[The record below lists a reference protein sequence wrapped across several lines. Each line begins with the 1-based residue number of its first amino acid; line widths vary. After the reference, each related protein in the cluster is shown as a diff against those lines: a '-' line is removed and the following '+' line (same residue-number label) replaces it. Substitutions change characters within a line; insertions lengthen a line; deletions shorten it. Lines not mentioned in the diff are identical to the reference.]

1 MAPTAAEDSMFPII
15 PDLAGKVFLVTGA
28 SSGIGAAVARAL
40 GAQRARVAVHYF
52 SGEEGARAVIADVE
66 KAGGQAVALRGDLTK
81 VGGADLLVAEAV
93 EQFGRLDC
101 LINNAGNVIK
111 RIPLAEQSEAFFDE
125 MINLN
130 VRAVVA
136 ASRAAIPH
144 FRRQGG
150 GGNIITTSSVAARMG
165 GGPGAVL
172 YGASKGFVSTFTR
185 GLAKELAKERIRVNA
200 VAPGIILTP
209 LHERLSN
216 AEQMRAMLAAV
227 PMGRAGSGEECVG
240 AYLYLAS
247 DTLSSYVTGQVI
259 EVNGGQLTP

>member
-1 MAPTAAEDSMFPII
+1 MFPII

-28 SSGIGAAVARAL
+28 SSGIGSAVARAL

-52 SGEEGARAVIADVE
+52 SGEAGARAVIADVE
-66 KAGGQAVALRGDLTK
+66 KAGGQAVALRGDLTQ
-81 VGGADLLVAEAV
+81 VGGGDLLVAAAV

-150 GGNIITTSSVAARMG
+150 GGNIIATSSVAARMG

-185 GLAKELAKERIRVNA
+185 GLAKELAAR
-200 VAPGIILTP
+200 G
-209 LHERLSN
+209 
-216 AEQMRAMLAAV
+216 
-227 PMGRAGSGEECVG
+227 
-240 AYLYLAS
+240 
-247 DTLSSYVTGQVI
+247 
-259 EVNGGQLTP
+259 

>member
-1 MAPTAAEDSMFPII
+1 MVRTATEDNVFPII
-15 PDLAGKVFLVTGA
+15 PDLADKVFLVTGA
-28 SSGIGAAVARAL
+28 SSGIGAALARAL

-52 SGEEGARAVIADVE
+52 SGEEGARAVIADIE
-66 KAGGQAVALRGDLTK
+66 NSGGQAVALRGDLAQI
-81 VGGADLLVAEAV
+81 GAGELLVAAAV
-93 EQFGRLDC
+93 ERFGRLDC

-150 GGNIITTSSVAARMG
+150 GGNIISTSSVAARTG

-172 YGASKGFVSTFTR
+172 YGATKGFVSTFTR
-185 GLAKELAKERIRVNA
+185 GLAKELAGDRIRVNA
-200 VAPGIILTP
+200 VAPGVILTP

-216 AEQMRAMLAAV
+216 EQQMRFMLAGV
-227 PMGRAGSGEECVG
+227 PMGRAGSSEECVG

>member
-1 MAPTAAEDSMFPII
+1 M
-15 PDLAGKVFLVTGA
+15 
-28 SSGIGAAVARAL
+28 
-40 GAQRARVAVHYF
+40 
-52 SGEEGARAVIADVE
+52 
-66 KAGGQAVALRGDLTK
+66 
-81 VGGADLLVAEAV
+81 
-93 EQFGRLDC
+93 
-101 LINNAGNVIK
+101 
-111 RIPLAEQSEAFFDE
+111 
-125 MINLN
+125 
-130 VRAVVA
+130 VA

-247 DTLSSYVTGQVI
+247 RR
-259 EVNGGQLTP
+259 

>member
-1 MAPTAAEDSMFPII
+1 MYPAIA
-15 PDLAGKVFLVTGA
+15 DLADKVFLVTGA

-40 GAQRARVAVHYF
+40 GCQRARIVVHYF
-52 SGEEGARAVIADVE
+52 RGEAGAQAVIADIE
-66 KAGGQAVALRGDLTK
+66 KAGGQAVAIPADLTRI
-81 VGGADLLVAEAV
+81 GAGERIVASAV

-101 LINNAGNVIK
+101 LINNAGNVI
-111 RIPLAEQSEAFFDE
+111 RRVPLAEQSEAFFDE

-150 GGNIITTSSVAARMG
+150 GNIITTSSVAARMG

-172 YGASKGFVSTFTR
+172 YGASKAFVSTFTR
-185 GLAKELAKERIRVNA
+185 GLAKELARERIRVNA

-209 LHERLSN
+209 LHERLSSE
-216 AEQMRAMLAAV
+216 EQMRAMTAQV
-227 PMGRAGSGEECVG
+227 PLGRAGTSDECVG

-247 DTLSSYVTGQVI
+247 DALSSYVTGQII
-259 EVNGGQLTP
+259 EVNGGLLTP

>member
-1 MAPTAAEDSMFPII
+1 MVRTATEDSVFPLI

-66 KAGGQAVALRGDLTK
+66 KAGGQAVALRGDLAQ
-81 VGGADLLVAEAV
+81 VGAGELLVVATV
-93 EQFGRLDC
+93 EHFGRLDC
-101 LINNAGNVIK
+101 LVNNAGNVIK
-111 RIPLAEQSEAFFDE
+111 RIPFAEQSEAFFDE
-125 MINLN
+125 MLNLN
-130 VRAVVA
+130 VRAVAA

-150 GGNIITTSSVAARMG
+150 GGNIISTSSVAARTG

-172 YGASKGFVSTFTR
+172 YGATKGFVSTFTR
-185 GLAKELAKERIRVNA
+185 GLAKELAGDCIRVNA
-200 VAPGIILTP
+200 VAPGVILTP

-216 AEQMRAMLAAV
+216 EQQMRFMLAGV
-227 PMGRAGSGEECVG
+227 PMGRAGTSEECVG

-259 EVNGGQLTP
+259 EVNGGQLMP

>member
-1 MAPTAAEDSMFPII
+1 MFPII

-66 KAGGQAVALRGDLTK
+66 KAGGQAVALRGDLTQ
-81 VGGADLLVAEAV
+81 VGGGDLLVAAAV

-136 ASRAAIPH
+136 GSRAAIPH
-144 FRRQGG
+144 FRRQG

>member
-1 MAPTAAEDSMFPII
+1 MVRAATEDNVFPMI
-15 PDLAGKVFLVTGA
+15 PDLADKVFLVTGA

-40 GAQRARVAVHYF
+40 GAQRGRVDVHCS
-52 SGEEGARAVIADVE
+52 SGEEGAREVIADVE
-66 KAGGQAVALRGDLTK
+66 KEGGQAVALRGDLTQ
-81 VGGADLLVAEAV
+81 VGAGELLVAAAV
-93 EQFGRLDC
+93 EHFGRLDC

-111 RIPLAEQSEAFFDE
+111 RIPFAEQSEAFFDE
-125 MINLN
+125 MLNLN
-130 VRAVVA
+130 VRAVAA

-150 GGNIITTSSVAARMG
+150 GNIISTSSVAARTG

-172 YGASKGFVSTFTR
+172 YGATKGFVSTFTR

-216 AEQMRAMLAAV
+216 DEQMRSMLA
-227 PMGRAGSGEECVG
+227 R
-240 AYLYLAS
+240 
-247 DTLSSYVTGQVI
+247 
-259 EVNGGQLTP
+259 

>member
-1 MAPTAAEDSMFPII
+1 MFPII

-52 SGEEGARAVIADVE
+52 SVEEGARAVIADVE
-66 KAGGQAVALRGDLTK
+66 KAGGQAVALRGDLTQ
-81 VGGADLLVAEAV
+81 VGGGDLLVAAAV

-150 GGNIITTSSVAARMG
+150 GNIITTSSVAARMG

-200 VAPGIILTP
+200 VAPGIILTS

>member
-1 MAPTAAEDSMFPII
+1 IFPII
-15 PDLAGKVFLVTGA
+15 PDLADKVVLVTGA

-66 KAGGQAVALRGDLTK
+66 KAGGQAVALRADLTQI
-81 VGGADLLVAEAV
+81 GSGELLVAAAV
-93 EQFGRLDC
+93 EHFGRLDC

-111 RIPLAEQSEAFFDE
+111 RIPLAEQTEAFFDE
-125 MINLN
+125 MLNLN

-150 GGNIITTSSVAARMG
+150 GNIIITSSVAARMG

-185 GLAKELAKERIRVNA
+185 GLAKELARERIRVNA

-209 LHERLSN
+209 LHERLSSE
-216 AEQMRAMLAAV
+216 EQMRAMTAQV
-227 PMGRAGSGEECVG
+227 PWGRAGTSEECVG

-247 DTLSSYVTGQVI
+247 DALSSYVTGQVI
-259 EVNGGQLTP
+259 EV

>member
-1 MAPTAAEDSMFPII
+1 MYPAIA
-15 PDLAGKVFLVTGA
+15 DLADKVFLVTGA

-40 GAQRARVAVHYF
+40 GRQRARIIVHYF
-52 SGEEGARAVIADVE
+52 RGEAGGQAVIADIE
-66 KAGGQAVALRGDLTK
+66 NAGGQAVA
-81 VGGADLLVAEAV
+81 VPADLAQIGAGERIVAATV

-101 LINNAGNVIK
+101 LINNAGNVI
-111 RIPLAEQSEAFFDE
+111 RRVPLAEQSEAFFDE

-144 FRRQGG
+144 FRKQG
-150 GGNIITTSSVAARMG
+150 GGNIISTSSVAARMG

-185 GLAKELAKERIRVNA
+185 GLAKELARERIRVNA

-209 LHERLSN
+209 LHERLSSE
-216 AEQMRAMLAAV
+216 EQMRAMTAQV
-227 PMGRAGSGEECVG
+227 PWGRAGTSEECVG

-247 DTLSSYVTGQVI
+247 DALSSYVTGQIV
-259 EVNGGQLTP
+259 EVNGGLLMP